1 MHPELP
7 DLLLSLL
14 AGAVA
19 IGLSPYAALTAIGLA
34 GHVHLLLLPPTLAGL
49 ATPAVW
55 GTLAGMTLL
64 DGVLSRYRLT
74 DLVWNAL
81 HTIVRPL
88 AAVLYASA
96 LMVNA
101 PVPRSIQWAAA
112 LAALLAA
119 FLVHLWILALRTRAR
134 TAGPISWLPGFT
146 PLRLAAAAAVVMLS
160 LAVPVY
166 AGAIAAVLVL
176 APLPWWPSL
185 WGAASLTLT
194 SVLTVLARPARLH
207 RWDSSPDSLPGS
219 LRRAVEA
226 ELGNPLGPSRSARV
240 TLARFGPRW
249 PYQRGRL
256 VLAHEKP
263 AIFAHR
269 TWGRARAIRLGLGEG
284 RPNHATLIETLE
296 IEARSPY
303 ALCLGPG
310 SPEGPAV
317 LAELERM
324 AGR

>member
-1 MHPELP
+1 VHSELPEL
-7 DLLLSLL
+7 LLGLL
-14 AGAVA
+14 AGTVA

-34 GHVHLLLLPPTLAGL
+34 GHVDLLLLPPTLAGL
-49 ATPAVW
+49 AAPAVW

-96 LMVNA
+96 LMVN
-101 PVPRSIQWAAA
+101 VPRSIQWAAA

-146 PLRLAAAAAVVMLS
+146 PLRLAAAAAIVSLS
-160 LAVPVY
+160 LAVPAY
-166 AGAIAAVLVL
+166 AAAIAAVLVL

-194 SVLTVLARPARLH
+194 SVLTALARPVRLH
-207 RWDSSPDSLPGS
+207 RWDSGPDRLPGP

-249 PYQRGRL
+249 PYRRGRL

-269 TWGRARAIRLGLGEG
+269 SWGRARAIRLALGEG
-284 RPNHATLIETLE
+284 RPDHATLIETLE
-296 IEARSPY
+296 IGARSPY
-303 ALCLGPG
+303 ALCLGPD
-310 SPEGPAV
+310 SPEGPAI

-324 AGR
+324 AER